1 MAVSLDTLDKLDK
14 TTQRMWWVCITASL
28 LISTLVLIQ
37 MFHESRKLMTAM
49 LGKLEDSHALT
60 LGYIESTA
68 RLHVSGIHRELL
80 PERYDIQEVTTSIE
94 NAEKLL
100 PPQERWQARRIE
112 DDVKRWLAPMK
123 RRPLLWIS
131 GQTQKNRISWLSPF
145 SIDLAETLALESDI
159 GLAYVFCDDG
169 RSDYPS
175 PDFVVRCLIG
185 QLLRSHPRVALD
197 FPDDISKE
205 KACSIRT
212 STKRAK
218 AAFEFLYEVL
228 ARLRMQS
235 DWPRRGYF
243 LLVDRI
249 DLVRDEKGCDLFK
262 FFIPQLQKLSNL
274 FRDINVVLTSA
285 LPAEAIEDLDQHE
298 ICLSQITS
306 GPPNPVAMRDM

>member
-1 MAVSLDTLDKLDK
+1 
-14 TTQRMWWVCITASL
+14 
-28 LISTLVLIQ
+28 
-37 MFHESRKLMTAM
+37 MFNESRTLMTAM
-49 LGKLEDSHALT
+49 LGKLDDSHAIT

-68 RLHVSGIHRELL
+68 RLHISGIHRELL
-80 PERYDIQEVTTSIE
+80 PERYDIQEVTTNIE

-100 PPQERWQARRIE
+100 PPQERWQARSID
-112 DDVKRWLAPMK
+112 DDVKGWLTPMK

-131 GQTQKNRISWLSPF
+131 GQAQKNRISWLSPF
-145 SIDLAETLALESDI
+145 SIDLAETLVLESDI

-205 KACSIRT
+205 KAHSICT
-212 STKRAK
+212 STKKAK
-218 AAFEFLYEVL
+218 AALDFLYEVL
-228 ARLRMQS
+228 ARLRMQP
-235 DWPRRGYF
+235 DWPKRGYF
-243 LLVDRI
+243 LLVDRV

-262 FFIPQLQKLSNL
+262 FFIPQLQKLGNS

-285 LPAEAIEDLDQHE
+285 VPAEAIEDLDRDDT
-298 ICLSQITS
+298 CLKQIAR
-306 GPPNPVAMRDM
+306 GPPRPVAMRDM